1 MEEYSVTKYTISKL
15 IDKLTWA
22 EHTAGTLQAENDRLR
37 KEVNDLAEEVAR
49 LEKVISDNC
58 GAITYWREK
67 AEAAGA
73 DLSDIRNCGKELDAL
88 LAELPESLEE
98 DDVS

>member
-37 KEVNDLAEEVAR
+37 KELSEKEEECETYRSLFDAQFDATAKLER
-49 LEKVISDNC
+49 LYKEKT
-58 GAITYWREK
+58 GE
-67 AEAAGA
+67 EAPF
-73 DLSDIRNCGKELDAL
+73 L
-88 LAELPESLEE
+88 
-98 DDVS
+98 VF

>member
-37 KEVNDLAEEVAR
+37 KELSEKEEEFETYRNLFDAQFDATAK
-49 LEKVISDNC
+49 LEKL
-58 GAITYWREK
+58 YKEK
-67 AEAAGA
+67 TGEEA
-73 DLSDIRNCGKELDAL
+73 
-88 LAELPESLEE
+88 PFM
-98 DDVS
+98 VF

>member
-37 KEVNDLAEEVAR
+37 KELSEKEEECETYRNLFDAQFDATAK
-49 LEKVISDNC
+49 LEKL
-58 GAITYWREK
+58 YKEK
-67 AEAAGA
+67 TGEEA
-73 DLSDIRNCGKELDAL
+73 
-88 LAELPESLEE
+88 PFM
-98 DDVS
+98 VF